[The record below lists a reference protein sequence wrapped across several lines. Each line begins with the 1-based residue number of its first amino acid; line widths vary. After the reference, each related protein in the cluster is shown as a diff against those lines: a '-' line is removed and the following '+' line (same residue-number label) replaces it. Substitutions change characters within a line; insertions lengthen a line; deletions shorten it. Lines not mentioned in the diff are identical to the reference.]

1 MGNGEWEGWNWELF
15 FLSSAPWFMT
25 IHPLPADTTVPVR
38 PRQER
43 PDTTQSAYDSTWTE
57 RPETPS
63 QQPTLDRI
71 MGADGKIYVVLAV
84 VLLIWIGL
92 VTLLVRT
99 DRKIDRLERRL
110 DETGSQNDVR
120 SETDE

>member
-1 MGNGEWEGWNWELF
+1 
-15 FLSSAPWFMT
+15 MT
-25 IHPLPADTTVPVR
+25 IHPVSATDDASLR
-38 PRQER
+38 PLQER

-63 QQPTLDRI
+63 QQPTGLDRI

-84 VLLIWIGL
+84 VLLIWFGL

-110 DETGSQNDVR
+110 DETSSQDGER
-120 SETDE
+120 SERDA

>member
-1 MGNGEWEGWNWELF
+1 
-15 FLSSAPWFMT
+15 MT
-25 IHPLPADTTVPVR
+25 IHPLPADATVPVR